1 MLRRQNMD
9 VSYKKLWKRMIDLEL
24 DAPDVQSQTKIAPS
38 TFSKMRKNEYVSM
51 DVLVRL
57 CKSLNCQIS
66 DIVEVE
72 GIGEKTGF
80 FNGEKTAASKNNNQ
94 E

>member
-1 MLRRQNMD
+1 
-9 VSYKKLWKRMIDLEL
+9 
-24 DAPDVQSQTKIAPS
+24 
-38 TFSKMRKNEYVSM
+38 M